1 MCVCASSSLTAR
13 RTNEVFLSF
22 LSPLLFEIEQF
33 EKFPDKRAR
42 RRRRRTM
49 VAPPASAVPPP
60 PSEREKE
67 IGGVT
72 SHRFTPKNFIAA
84 ALLACVTSAHGLL
97 TTASLRGK
105 EKYSYNVA
113 TVPLLAEALKLSIS
127 FVLLRRE
134 MSLNKGGEKGVMMTT
149 HVRTVLLYPIPSLIF
164 LLHQAVSFPALVLL
178 DPTTFLVLG
187 NLKIV
192 ITGVLTRMFLKN
204 STGWTYKKWIGL
216 ILVTIGAC
224 TTQIG
229 KSEKTGGK
237 WMMFQRFSAFGYFL
251 GIGDACLSA
260 FGGVYVEYVFKKH
273 VNDSIHWQNLQMY
286 AFGLLFNSARLTYLD
301 YRKFGGWDDSNDD
314 FSGDDAVYAWP
325 MTVFSGHSFISM
337 CVVANLAFGGL
348 LVSHIIKNVDAI
360 AKVFATACAMFLT
373 PTLSFILFAH
383 VPNPA
388 MFGGVLIA
396 SYGMLTYYDVLPV
409 QKSSGGVSSSSND
422 SLQSNERV
430 SISGSG
436 FESYNN
442 KNRSGVT
449 ATTPR
454 SRRGAVL

>member
-1 MCVCASSSLTAR
+1 
-13 RTNEVFLSF
+13 
-22 LSPLLFEIEQF
+22 
-33 EKFPDKRAR
+33 
-42 RRRRRTM
+42 M
-49 VAPPASAVPPP
+49 VAKNTFRGGV
-60 PSEREKE
+60 SEREFDGSKNKNTV
-67 IGGVT
+67 IAAHV
-72 SHRFTPKNFIAA
+72 HRSFTFTKNFIAS
-84 ALLACVTSAHGLL
+84 ALLAFVTSAHGLL

-134 MSLNKGGEKGVMMTT
+134 MHLMASSSSSWESTSTKVVMTT
-149 HVRTVLLYPIPSLIF
+149 QVKTVMLYPIPSLIF

-192 ITGVLTRMFLKN
+192 ITGVLTRIFLK
-204 STGWTYKKWIGL
+204 STSAGWTYKKWIGL
-216 ILVTIGAC
+216 ILVTVGAC
-224 TTQIG
+224 TTQVG

-237 WMMFQRFSAFGYFL
+237 WMLFQRFSAFGYFL
-251 GIGDACLSA
+251 GIGDAILSA
-260 FGGVYVEYVFKKH
+260 LGGVYVEFVFKKNI
-273 VNDSIHWQNLQMY
+273 NDSIHWQNLQMY

-301 YRKFGGWDDSNDD
+301 FRKFGGWDDDNDD
-314 FSGDDAVYAWP
+314 SSGNEAVYAWP

-383 VPNPA
+383 VPSPA
-388 MFGGVLIA
+388 IFGGVLIA
-396 SYGMLTYYDVLPV
+396 SYGMLTYYDLVPIR
-409 QKSSGGVSSSSND
+409 SSGNLSSSSSSSSNSD
-422 SLQSNERV
+422 SLQSTQRISS
-430 SISGSG
+430 SIDSD
-436 FESYNN
+436 ET
-442 KNRSGVT
+442 NRT

-454 SRRGAVL
+454 SRRGVVL

>member
-1 MCVCASSSLTAR
+1 MREFDGSKNKNTVIAAHAAR
-13 RTNEVFLSF
+13 N
-22 LSPLLFEIEQF
+22 
-33 EKFPDKRAR
+33 
-42 RRRRRTM
+42 
-49 VAPPASAVPPP
+49 
-60 PSEREKE
+60 
-67 IGGVT
+67 
-72 SHRFTPKNFIAA
+72 FTFTKNFIAS
-84 ALLACVTSAHGLL
+84 ALLAFVTSAHGLL

-134 MSLNKGGEKGVMMTT
+134 MRLAASSSSSLESVSTKVVMTT
-149 HVRTVLLYPIPSLIF
+149 QVKTVMLYPIPSLIF

-192 ITGVLTRMFLKN
+192 ITGVLTRIFLK
-204 STGWTYKKWIGL
+204 STSAGWTYKKWIGL
-216 ILVTIGAC
+216 ILVTVGAC
-224 TTQIG
+224 TTQVG

-237 WMMFQRFSAFGYFL
+237 WMLFQRFSAFGYFL
-251 GIGDACLSA
+251 GIGDAILSA
-260 FGGVYVEYVFKKH
+260 LGGVYVEFVFKKNI
-273 VNDSIHWQNLQMY
+273 NDSIHWQNLQMY

-301 YRKFGGWDDSNDD
+301 FRKFGGWDDDNDD
-314 FSGDDAVYAWP
+314 SSGNEAVYAWP

-373 PTLSFILFAH
+373 PTLSFLLFAH
-383 VPNPA
+383 VPSPA
-388 MFGGVLIA
+388 IFGGVLIA
-396 SYGMLTYYDVLPV
+396 SYGMLTYYDLVPV
-409 QKSSGGVSSSSND
+409 RSSGNLSSSSSSSNSD
-422 SLQSNERV
+422 SLQSTQRISS
-430 SISGSG
+430 SIDSD
-436 FESYNN
+436 E
-442 KNRSGVT
+442 KNRT

-454 SRRGAVL
+454 SRRGVVL

>member
-1 MCVCASSSLTAR
+1 MC
-13 RTNEVFLSF
+13 LSAF
-22 LSPLLFEIEQF
+22 FSDALLQNKSI
-33 EKFPDKRAR
+33 
-42 RRRRRTM
+42 M
-49 VAPPASAVPPP
+49 VAKNTFRGGSDM
-60 PSEREKE
+60 REFD
-67 IGGVT
+67 G
-72 SHRFTPKNFIAA
+72 SKNKNTVIAA
-84 ALLACVTSAHGLL
+84 HAARNFTFTKNLIASALLAFVTSAHGLL

-134 MSLNKGGEKGVMMTT
+134 MRLAASSSSSSESTSTKVVMTT
-149 HVRTVLLYPIPSLIF
+149 QVKTVMLYPIPSLIF

-192 ITGVLTRMFLKN
+192 ITGVLTRIFLK
-204 STGWTYKKWIGL
+204 STSAGWTYKKWIGL
-216 ILVTIGAC
+216 ILVTVGAC
-224 TTQIG
+224 TTQVG

-237 WMMFQRFSAFGYFL
+237 WMLFQRFSAFGYFL
-251 GIGDACLSA
+251 GIGDAILSA
-260 FGGVYVEYVFKKH
+260 LGGVYVEFVFKKNL
-273 VNDSIHWQNLQMY
+273 NDSIHWQNLQMY

-301 YRKFGGWDDSNDD
+301 FRKFGGWDDDNDD
-314 FSGDDAVYAWP
+314 SSGNEAVYAWP

-383 VPNPA
+383 VPSPA
-388 MFGGVLIA
+388 IFGGVLIA
-396 SYGMLTYYDVLPV
+396 SYGMLTYYDLVPV
-409 QKSSGGVSSSSND
+409 RSSGNLSSSSSSSSNSD
-422 SLQSNERV
+422 SLQSTQRISS
-430 SISGSG
+430 SIDSA
-436 FESYNN
+436 E
-442 KNRSGVT
+442 KNRT

-454 SRRGAVL
+454 SRRGVVL